1 MQHVTN
7 EPVEFEKQPVEV
19 EDIRES
25 THHFES
31 ELENTSQISKENGQ
45 MSTYNWL
52 DMETLGS

>member
-31 ELENTSQISKENGQ
+31 ELENTSQISKETDRCQHITGW
-45 MSTYNWL
+45 TWKH
-52 DMETLGS
+52 